1 MVKLRSK
8 NDAYFSYRYRC
19 QKAGKPFMTVD
30 EFWKSRKKG
39 EKKKDGSFKP
49 DWNKPDKRFPLMWLQ
64 KYGTVELLE
73 ERQKELMLS
82 IVDPLKS
89 KRVQQ
94 HKNQL
99 KRVNLALDIL
109 RGEI

>member
-1 MVKLRSK
+1 MRSK
-8 NDAYFSYRYRC
+8 NDAYFSYRWRC
-19 QKAGKPFMTVD
+19 QKAGKPFMTVE

-49 DWNKPDKRFPLMWLQ
+49 DWNKPDKRLPLMWMK
-64 KYGTVELLE
+64 KYDSIEKLE
-73 ERQKELMLS
+73 AKQRELMFR
-82 IVDPLKS
+82 IIDPNKS
-89 KRVQQ
+89 NRVQQ
-94 HKNQL
+94 HKDQL